1 MMSSLEKNLHSVQ
14 ERIRIAAER
23 AGRDPAEITLVAITK
38 TFAADR
44 VMAAH
49 ALGVRDFGENRVEEA
64 AEKIPTVARAIGAPI
79 TWHMVGH
86 IQHRKVRDAA
96 TLFDLVHS
104 VDTAGLAARL
114 NTRADNLGK
123 TLPILIEVNISGEE
137 SKYGFRPEP
146 RHSFYAAVDEILQLA
161 HLDVQGL
168 MAIAP
173 IVSEPENAR
182 PFFAGLR
189 QLRDDLRMRFPQRAW
204 NRLSMGMT
212 DDFEVAIAEGATL
225 VRIGRAI
232 FGERATT

>member
-1 MMSSLEKNLHSVQ
+1 MSSLAENLRSVQ
-14 ERIRIAAER
+14 DRIRNAAER
-23 AGRDPAEITLVAITK
+23 AGRDPAEITLVAVSK
-38 TFAADR
+38 TFPAES
-44 VMAAH
+44 VIAAH

-64 AEKIPTVARAIGAPI
+64 ADKIPSVTQSLSAPV

-86 IQHRKVRDAA
+86 IQHRKVREAA

-104 VDTAGLAARL
+104 VDTAGLASRL
-114 NTRADNLGK
+114 NTRAENMDK
-123 TLPILIEVNISGEE
+123 TLPILLEVNISGEE

-146 RHSFYAAVDEILQLA
+146 RRDFYAAVDDILQLA

-168 MAIAP
+168 MTVAP
-173 IVSEPENAR
+173 IVDEPGNAQ

-189 QLRDDLRMRFPQRAW
+189 QLRDDLRLRFPQRAW
-204 NRLSMGMT
+204 SHLSMGMT

-232 FGERATT
+232 FGERAAG